1 MTTSREKVSLATGI
15 GMDMHF
21 IAMMVLLAYKLKI
34 RAHMIEHRNL
44 RYQWMFS
51 AKISVFASLGL
62 GPIFISQ

>member
-1 MTTSREKVSLATGI
+1 MDQVNQVESSLVMTTSGEKVSLATGI

-44 RYQWMFS
+44 R
-51 AKISVFASLGL
+51 
-62 GPIFISQ
+62 

>member
-1 MTTSREKVSLATGI
+1 MMTTSREKVSLATGI

-44 RYQWMFS
+44 
-51 AKISVFASLGL
+51 G
-62 GPIFISQ
+62 